1 MSRDGYT
8 GFSRGEART
17 RTATS
22 LNFETRGAFDKLA
35 RLPWGFILLVAAMA
49 LVGIAMLY
57 SSAYTNPAES
67 HLWRLQ
73 LMRFVACFVMM
84 IGLGLLPLT
93 WWMRLAFPAYA
104 GTLVLLILVELIGI
118 TGGGA
123 QRWLAIG
130 PVAVQP
136 SEFAKLATTMALARY
151 YQMVLQPQSGRFA
164 VHVGALFII
173 LLPAALIFKQPDFG
187 TTLALVASG
196 GVVIFLAGLSGRV
209 ILTGIIGGLAS
220 IWPVYRFVL
229 ADYQR
234 ERVDTFLA
242 QLFGGST
249 NALGESYQIEQAKIA
264 IGAGGLN
271 GRGFL
276 GGIQSQQDYVPEQ
289 HTDFIL
295 TVIAE
300 EFGFI
305 GTTAL
310 LIGFAVLLGWSL
322 YSAMKSVSWFG
333 RLASSGAAATIAFY
347 IVFNV
352 GMVLGLLP
360 VVGMPLPLI
369 SYGGTAMLT
378 TMACFGL
385 IIAAHMHRDERL
397 NARGLF

>member
-1 MSRDGYT
+1 MSREGFT

-22 LNFETRGAFDKLA
+22 LSFENSGPLRKFVS
-35 RLPWGFILLVAAMA
+35 LPWGYILLIVAMA
-49 LVGIAMLY
+49 LAGIAMLF
-57 SSAYTNPAES
+57 SSAHTNPIEA

-73 LMRFVACFVMM
+73 LIRFGICFVMM
-84 IGLGLLPLT
+84 IGLGLMPLR
-93 WWMRLAFPAYA
+93 WWLSLAFPAYLA
-104 GTLVLLILVELIGI
+104 TLVLLIMVEFFGV

-123 QRWLAIG
+123 QRWLQIG

-136 SEFAKLATTMALARY
+136 SEFAKLAVTLALARY
-151 YQMVLQPQSGRFA
+151 YQLMISANTGRVLIHLGAVALMV
-164 VHVGALFII
+164 V
-173 LLPAALIFKQPDFG
+173 PAALIFMQPDFG
-187 TTLALVASG
+187 TTLALFASG
-196 GVVIFLAGLSGRV
+196 AVVIFLAGLSLRV
-209 ILTGIIGGLAS
+209 IAGGIIAAVAS
-220 IWPVYRFVL
+220 VWPVYQFVL

-249 NALGESYQIEQAKIA
+249 NSLGESYQIEQAKIA
-264 IGAGGLN
+264 IGSGGLN
-271 GRGFL
+271 GKGFMQ
-276 GGIQSQQDYVPEQ
+276 GIQSQQDYVPEQ

-300 EFGFI
+300 EFGFL
-305 GTTAL
+305 GSTAL
-310 LIGFAVLLGWSL
+310 LVGFAVILGWSL
-322 YSAMKSVSWFG
+322 YSAMQARSWFG
-333 RLASSGAAATIAFY
+333 RLASAGATATVAFY

-385 IIAAHMHRDERL
+385 ILAAHMSRDEKL
-397 NARGLF
+397 VTNGWL